1 MKLPTKAAL
10 RAAIPLAIALAFGL
24 PPLLSGQTSTGRS
37 VLASGV
43 IIAALVS
50 GSLIYQVEK
59 WSLPKQSLLHFGMMA
74 VTVLPALFLS
84 DWFPLNTAVDHLILL
99 GSFFGSGVI
108 LWTVM
113 YFVSTRFFSGEKE
126 SDPKQVS

>member
-37 VLASGV
+37 ALASGV

-74 VTVLPALFLS
+74 VTVLPALLLS
-84 DWFPLNTAVDHLILL
+84 GWFPLNTTVDHLILL
-99 GSFFGSGVI
+99 GSF
-108 LWTVM
+108 L
-113 YFVSTRFFSGEKE
+113 EA
-126 SDPKQVS
+126 